1 MYIFCDINLKYV
13 KNKIKGIG
21 PRKQQQQFVGAHQE
35 TYEPPA
41 AIQNA
46 MMTKDKKPFTYT
58 PGMGGKLDLSQ
69 IRSPR
74 MARRVAKNA
83 EDEGI
88 EGPPKS
94 TTVVTSPVL
103 SPNQP
108 NIYSHPQVAVPVFP
122 ANMPQTTTQL
132 RNTINPNNRPQ
143 PGNYS
148 LFCYKNFYKLFFRKY
163 FYSNNGFLYIYKTN
177 SLFKKNL

>member
-1 MYIFCDINLKYV
+1 
-13 KNKIKGIG
+13 
-21 PRKQQQQFVGAHQE
+21 
-35 TYEPPA
+35 
-41 AIQNA
+41 

-88 EGPPKS
+88 EGPPKLPGMA
-94 TTVVTSPVL
+94 VTSPV
-103 SPNQP
+103 SPQQP

-122 ANMPQTTTQL
+122 QNIPQQSASNL
-132 RNTINPNNRPQ
+132 RNTLPRSP
-143 PGNYS
+143 PGN
-148 LFCYKNFYKLFFRKY
+148 LTPQHLA
-163 FYSNNGFLYIYKTN
+163 
-177 SLFKKNL
+177 